1 MILKRI
7 FQRKEKP
14 TGVQCSVIKKGNSS
28 TTRRIY
34 DWAGVLPRE
43 DDEEQ
48 SRDSSF
54 QVEEREAPLPPTNRK
69 ESERD
74 ADDVYISQRAK
85 ALPQTTGRF
94 GNNHVLINKERVK
107 RNIRPLMRDQALDS
121 IALAHAK
128 KMAAADKVLHS
139 EANDTIAEIL
149 RTSNP
154 CRVIGENV
162 TKQGGTRYLT
172 RTAHNKL
179 FANSSADRKNMLD
192 ERYTSLGVGSQVSDT
207 GIVYICQI
215 YKG

>member
-1 MILKRI
+1 MITKKL
-7 FQRKEKP
+7 FHGKEKP
-14 TGVQCSVIKKGNSS
+14 TGVQCSVIRKGNSFTS
-28 TTRRIY
+28 TRRIY
-34 DWAGVLPRE
+34 DWVALPRE
-43 DDEEQ
+43 DDDEQ
-48 SRDSSF
+48 SRDSSS
-54 QVEEREAPLPPTNRK
+54 QVEDREEPLPPTNRQDI
-69 ESERD
+69 EQD
-74 ADDVYISQRAK
+74 ADVYMHKRAK
-85 ALPQTTGRF
+85 ALPLSTGRF

-107 RNIRPLMRDQALDS
+107 RNIRPLIRDQALDS

-128 KMAAADKVLHS
+128 EMAAANKLLHS
-139 EANDTIAEIL
+139 EADVTIAEIL

-207 GIVYICQI
+207 GVVYICQI